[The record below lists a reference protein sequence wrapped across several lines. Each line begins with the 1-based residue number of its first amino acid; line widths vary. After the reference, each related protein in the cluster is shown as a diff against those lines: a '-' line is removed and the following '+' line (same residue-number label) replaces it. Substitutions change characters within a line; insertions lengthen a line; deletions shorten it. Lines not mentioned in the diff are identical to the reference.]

1 MTRPKRTP
9 KLLLQLV
16 TTSFYYLKPPITKKV
31 MTMKQTCA
39 YSVNLTKIKGK
50 GDFLCPVCGTLI
62 SPDDTTEET
71 YSIIEPKVNDK
82 GLIEVVICCNLCGSQ
97 IHLTGFSL
105 LEELSIE

>member
-1 MTRPKRTP
+1 
-9 KLLLQLV
+9 
-16 TTSFYYLKPPITKKV
+16 
-31 MTMKQTCA
+31 MKQTCA